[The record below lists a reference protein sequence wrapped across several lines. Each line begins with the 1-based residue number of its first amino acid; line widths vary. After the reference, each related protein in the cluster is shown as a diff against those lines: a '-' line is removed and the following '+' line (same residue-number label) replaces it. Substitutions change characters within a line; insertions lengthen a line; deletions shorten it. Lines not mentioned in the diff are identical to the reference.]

1 LVLSVDAKAMS
12 WKANT
17 LKQLK
22 TCQSLFVKQCIDAI
36 AKVEACPDQAAT
48 ESVYQKFVINIKV
61 ILAT

>member
-1 LVLSVDAKAMS
+1 MS